1 MSRQSE
7 GPYNNPLFDAMH
19 NYVPALLYH
28 PEQFNT
34 VRECLEYIRDR
45 ARDRYNLFDRQQR
58 LFTESR
64 NQNDTDSESD
74 NADSESDNDYTNDDM
89 THDIL
94 TNIMTQLMQNFMSQP
109 VQQRTSRSHRQ
120 TENDIQYSIM
130 STTIPLLRRSLNVQP
145 NMDPI
150 IVRPTDQQIARGSQ
164 IVSTTATEELCSICQ
179 ESMAHSE
186 VRRINHCRHMFHQ
199 QCIDHWFERNVR
211 CPVCRWDIREH

>member
-1 MSRQSE
+1 MSRQSQ

-74 NADSESDNDYTNDDM
+74 NDSTNDDL
-89 THDIL
+89 THDTL
-94 TNIMTQLMQNFMSQP
+94 TQIMTEFMQNIMSQP
-109 VQQRTSRSHRQ
+109 VQQRNGRSHRQ
-120 TENDIQYSIM
+120 TENDIQYSVM
-130 STTIPLLRRSLNVQP
+130 STTIPLLRTTQYVQP
-145 NMDPI
+145 NMDPV
-150 IVRPTDQQIARGSQ
+150 IVRPTQQHIARGSQ

-211 CPVCRWDIREH
+211 CPVCRWDIRED